1 MCEIDT
7 AIQLYGGRRMTRQWL
22 LSGTRSVV
30 LAALLLASMPIW
42 LVAVAAANEVARVQA
57 DGVQK
62 PVPQHGL
69 LPQPLT
75 VADVALYQR
84 IFDVQQAGKWRSAD
98 QLIKRLESELLLGD
112 VMAQRYLHPTKYRSK
127 FKELQAWLRQYADHP
142 DATRIYRLAVRRRP
156 PSGGRL
162 RAPTAGYLNGNGADI
177 TRVSSVDKMRRQP
190 VNKLGRS
197 VLRQVDKFLGRGYPT
212 GALKYLRTSKAKS
225 RLAALDYADAMARV
239 ARGYFVFGKDKEA
252 LEAAEASLKAGSGK
266 LVLVNWT
273 AGLAAW
279 RLADYAAA
287 AKYFSD
293 LGRATASAPA
303 DRAAG
308 AYWASRA
315 FLVLRQPAEATSWLV
330 TAALNRDTF
339 YGLLARRAL
348 GVEIPIDWDL
358 PGLETAAIK
367 TLSDHPNGRRAL
379 ALLQINRDYRAERHL
394 RKMAATVPE
403 TMRTTIMTVAARAG
417 MPGLSIRMAALVH
430 ERTGRIYHAAMYP
443 VPRWQPIGGFKL
455 DRALILA
462 IIRQESYFNPRA
474 KSRRGA
480 RGLMQLMPRTAAFI
494 GDDKALRRD
503 RDQVLY
509 DPAFNMTLGQ
519 SYIDHLL
526 GQQLVRGDLFLLLA
540 AYNAGPG
547 SLARWRRK
555 VDFRDDPLLF
565 IESIPSPETRGYIE
579 SVLTNMWMYRLQLRQ
594 STPALDRV
602 AAGIWP
608 QYQSID
614 DENTGRIHYAWN

>member
-1 MCEIDT
+1 
-7 AIQLYGGRRMTRQWL
+7 
-22 LSGTRSVV
+22 
-30 LAALLLASMPIW
+30 
-42 LVAVAAANEVARVQA
+42 
-57 DGVQK
+57 
-62 PVPQHGL
+62 
-69 LPQPLT
+69 
-75 VADVALYQR
+75 
-84 IFDVQQAGKWRSAD
+84 
-98 QLIKRLESELLLGD
+98 
-112 VMAQRYLHPTKYRSK
+112 
-127 FKELQAWLRQYADHP
+127 
-142 DATRIYRLAVRRRP
+142 
-156 PSGGRL
+156 
-162 RAPTAGYLNGNGADI
+162 
-177 TRVSSVDKMRRQP
+177 
-190 VNKLGRS
+190 
-197 VLRQVDKFLGRGYPT
+197 
-212 GALKYLRTSKAKS
+212 
-225 RLAALDYADAMARV
+225 
-239 ARGYFVFGKDKEA
+239 
-252 LEAAEASLKAGSGK
+252 
-266 LVLVNWT
+266 
-273 AGLAAW
+273 
-279 RLADYAAA
+279 
-287 AKYFSD
+287 
-293 LGRATASAPA
+293 
-303 DRAAG
+303 
-308 AYWASRA
+308 
-315 FLVLRQPAEATSWLV
+315 
-330 TAALNRDTF
+330 
-339 YGLLARRAL
+339 
-348 GVEIPIDWDL
+348 
-358 PGLETAAIK
+358 
-367 TLSDHPNGRRAL
+367 
-379 ALLQINRDYRAERHL
+379 
-394 RKMAATVPE
+394 MAATVPE

-494 GDDKALRRD
+494 GDDKGLRRD
-503 RDQVLY
+503 RDQVLH

-614 DENTGRIHYAWN
+614 DENTGRIYYAWN

>member
-1 MCEIDT
+1 MGAQAKQPRKI
-7 AIQLYGGRRMTRQWL
+7 YGGRRMKQQQLLRQAQKAATML
-22 LSGTRSVV
+22 ALSIVV
-30 LAALLLASMPIW
+30 IGITVGAAF
-42 LVAVAAANEVARVQA
+42 ANETARVQA
-57 DGVQK
+57 ITPLK
-62 PVPQHGL
+62 RPQNMT
-69 LPQPLT
+69 LPQPLN
-75 VADVALYQR
+75 AGDVALYQR
-84 IFDVQQAGKWRSAD
+84 IFDVQKAGKWRSANA
-98 QLIKRLESELLLGD
+98 LIQKLSDPLLLGD

-127 FKELQAWLRQYADHP
+127 FKELQAWLKKYADHP
-142 DATRIYRLAVRRRP
+142 DATRIYRLAVKRRP
-156 PSGGRL
+156 ASGGRL
-162 RAPTAGYLNGNGADI
+162 KSPTSGYLNGNGADI

-190 VNKLGRS
+190 ANRRGRTA
-197 VLRQVDKFLGRGYPT
+197 LREVEKYLGRGYPT
-212 GALKYLRTSKAKS
+212 GALKYLRSRDAKR
-225 RLAALDYADAMARV
+225 RLVALDYADAMARV

-252 LEAAEASLKAGSGK
+252 LEAAEESLKTASGK
-266 LVLVNWT
+266 LILVNWT

-279 RLADYAAA
+279 RSADYAAA

-293 LGRATASAPA
+293 LGRATASPPA

-348 GVEIPIDWDL
+348 GVDIPIDWEL
-358 PGLETAAIK
+358 PVLKSATMK
-367 TLSDHPNGRRAL
+367 TLAAHANGKRAL
-379 ALLQINRDYRAERHL
+379 ALLQIRHDYRAERHL

-403 TMRTTIMTVAARAG
+403 SLRITIMTVAARAG
-417 MPGLSIRMAALVH
+417 MPGLAIRMAALVH
-430 ERTGRIYHAAMYP
+430 EKTGRIYHAAMYP
-443 VPRWQPIGGFKL
+443 VPRWQPVGGFKI

-462 IIRQESYFNPRA
+462 IARQESYFNPRA
-474 KSRRGA
+474 KSGRGA

-494 GDDKALRRD
+494 GNDKGLRRD

-509 DPAFNMTLGQ
+509 DPVFNMTLGQ
-519 SYIDHLL
+519 SYIGHLL
-526 GQQLVRGDLFLLLA
+526 GQQQVRGDLFLLLA

-547 SLARWRRK
+547 SLARWRQK

-579 SVLTNMWMYRLQLRQ
+579 SVLTNMWMYRLQLAQ
-594 STPALDRV
+594 KTPALNKV
-602 AAGIWP
+602 AAGSWP

-614 DENTGRIHYAWN
+614 DENTGRKHYAWN